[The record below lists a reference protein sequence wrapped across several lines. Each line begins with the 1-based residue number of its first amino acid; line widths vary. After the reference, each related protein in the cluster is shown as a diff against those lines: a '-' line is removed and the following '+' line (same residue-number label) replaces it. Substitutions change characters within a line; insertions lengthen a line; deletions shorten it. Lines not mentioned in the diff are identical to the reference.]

1 MQIFFTDLLS
11 DKQLIIYLFSI
22 PNILRASGLSNKI
35 KLDTENNRILTKVL
49 FMKKKLSLQFKV
61 Y

>member
-22 PNILRASGLSNKI
+22 PNILRASGLSNEI
-35 KLDTENNRILTKVL
+35 KLNTENNRILTKVL